1 MRGLTSLSTTKCTR
15 DCGSERVMISEIFSK
30 ATSFMNTIVISIISC
45 STHGS
50 ISAVFP
56 ITVGNSPKKDFGR
69 VNADSFP
76 EQRLAMEHTCFIIP
90 FLVIF
95 LRDLFHEI
103 TRCNLYSLRKQRIIY
118 VVRKY
123 CNDYH
128 FQYCTN
134 INLCFLH
141 IREELNEEFAFLHLR
156 QQEHRWTKKK
166 QQQQRRNTTRRK
178 IYSEHI

>member
-1 MRGLTSLSTTKCTR
+1 MTTRDENSNVLLAFLICMYKHSIQLYKICYFLITKKLPHFYPLRIALVRYNMRGLTSLSTTKCTR
-15 DCGSERVMISEIFSK
+15 DCGSER

-56 ITVGNSPKKDFGR
+56 ITVGNSPEKDFGR

-76 EQRLAMEHTCFIIP
+76 EQRLVMEHTCFIIP

-95 LRDLFHEI
+95 LRDLFYEI

-118 VVRKY
+118 VVRK
-123 CNDYH
+123 
-128 FQYCTN
+128 
-134 INLCFLH
+134 
-141 IREELNEEFAFLHLR
+141 
-156 QQEHRWTKKK
+156 
-166 QQQQRRNTTRRK
+166 
-178 IYSEHI
+178 